1 VWRRPAP
8 AELRGADGEPVAI
21 TARGEMSAPPAILN
35 RVEVASWAGPWP
47 TEERWWD
54 GQSAR
59 RRARVQL
66 CLTDG
71 SAHLLALEG
80 GQWWVEATYD

>member
-1 VWRRPAP
+1 
-8 AELRGADGEPVAI
+8 VA
-21 TARGEMSAPPAILN
+21 A
-35 RVEVASWAGPWP
+35 WAGPWP

-66 CLTDG
+66 CLADG